1 VHSVASQKDLEK
13 FNFLPKLALELGA
26 SEAKILP
33 AAKVV
38 VENRVVLKC
47 KVGCSNYG
55 KTLMCPP
62 YTPTAEEFRKILGE
76 YRYAMFMKFDS
87 KAEADAE
94 TQKLLSRPTDTTIKG
109 DEKRKVDAFWA
120 AWKED
125 KKQMLIS
132 VVKLE
137 KEAMH
142 NGYSLA
148 IAFVS
153 GSCQVCEKCNT
164 ESGICAHPDMA
175 RMSEDAIGV
184 NVKKTAKNAGVTFIF
199 PYPKNPASYALLLID

>member
-1 VHSVASQKDLEK
+1 M
-13 FNFLPKLALELGA
+13 ELGA

-38 VENRVVLKC
+38 VEDRVVFKC
-47 KVGCSNYG
+47 KVGCNNYG

-94 TQKLLSRPTDTTIKG
+94 TQKLLSRSTDATIKG

-125 KKQMLIS
+125 KKQMLTS

-137 KEAMH
+137 K
-142 NGYSLA
+142 
-148 IAFVS
+148 
-153 GSCQVCEKCNT
+153 
-164 ESGICAHPDMA
+164 
-175 RMSEDAIGV
+175 
-184 NVKKTAKNAGVTFIF
+184 
-199 PYPKNPASYALLLID
+199 